1 MADPKIRFDILANAQ
16 GADEVSQLANEL
28 EKLDGSLDPDL
39 AARAKETAAQ
49 LREVGRQQ
57 EAIGTFVALKTSA
70 LAASSQLDSAQQ
82 SAQAYAREIA
92 AAGEPTRTQA
102 GRLERLRDAVREAAR
117 QEQAAV
123 KALDDHRQAMA
134 AAGVETSDLA
144 AKTLELKRRQAE
156 AVQSATELKTAQA
169 AAAAEAQRAAAA
181 QSAADKQRAAIA
193 AAVAA
198 SNDRAVAS
206 ARQAAAAREQA
217 AQRAAAA
224 DEAQRRVS
232 EAAALSERLR
242 QDALI
247 ARSREIARQ
256 YGLVGSAAA
265 DSSAKQNAAAGSVKS
280 GLESIGSQ
288 LRTLQALAATV
299 LGGQMLGGL
308 VGEVS
313 QTADAY
319 ANLSARIRLV
329 TGDNADFER
338 SLNGV
343 FDVATR
349 TNTNVAQ
356 TADLFTRI
364 ARAGQEIGLGNE
376 AALALTETIN
386 QAVQVSGGSAESSSA
401 AITQLIQGLQ
411 SGVLRGEEFNSVMEQ
426 APRLAQAL
434 ADGLG
439 MTTDKLR
446 EQAQAG
452 ALTSKVVIEAL
463 QGQSRVVQAEF
474 SQMPATV
481 GRAIQNL
488 STEWT
493 RYVGEVDQANGISQK
508 AAESIQFLAEHLD
521 DLAALL
527 FSVGKAAAAYKAIQL
542 AQEFLAVRA
551 AARAAA
557 VEVVALD
564 AAQNAAAVSGGAAAD
579 GAGRLAA
586 MVGTLKMMSL
596 VGIVMN
602 FEEIGTWIGESA
614 AKLMGWGKVMEDNE
628 RKMKAFEEGARQA
641 AKVDAELAQK
651 MQLARDAAIGLND
664 VSRKMVAEFESVIKK
679 GEGTTAAIEK
689 LAKSFNLV
697 DLQGITNAGAALE
710 ALRLK
715 GELTAAGVRD
725 AWSKALN
732 GQDLVVFATKARAA
746 FDDSAQGAERLKAAL
761 DAVADESLR
770 RVGTSVD
777 ELKTGFN
784 SAMNSA
790 LNDADALA
798 DTLER
803 LGISGEQSGR
813 LLGASL
819 DKALDAAKTEQA
831 VQAVIERM
839 EQLGQRGLITGDQM
853 AQGLEKARNKL
864 DDLKPGINSL
874 EEAMRKLGL
883 TSDAVLR
890 RTAGEAKQAYDA
902 VRNSGVAS
910 AREISDAFK
919 RSADAAIAANG
930 GVIPMW
936 VRAEASARG
945 YSIAVDGAGRET
957 LKLADAA
964 GQASGE
970 AGRLS
975 GNLDRV
981 GGSADGARGKVE
993 RLAESLEKVRR
1004 TSDGF
1009 ATNADGS
1016 AAGSFNNNIP
1026 IDKAFAVK
1034 EAVATGNF
1042 SGITLEDAQAAY
1054 KQAMD
1059 AKNWMSAAVKMNP
1072 GAFSLQ
1078 ARNDTDAMVAAS
1090 KNALERLGGSTAG
1103 SGARGISQAGRTSTV
1118 VIKMGGKSTSVNT
1131 ASDADADALTDMLKQ
1146 LQNAAGRTS

>member
-16 GADEVSQLANEL
+16 GAGEVSQLANEL
-28 EKLDGSLDPDL
+28 EKLDGSLDPAL

-57 EAIGTFVALKTSA
+57 EAITTFRQLKAASAETASA
-70 LAASSQLDSAQQ
+70 LQQAQSQ
-82 SAQAYAREIA
+82 AQALAREIS
-92 AAGEPTRTQA
+92 AAGTPTRTQA
-102 GRLERLRDAVREAAR
+102 GQMQQLRDAVRSARDAHTESVRALQDHRRAMADAGVSTSNLSAQQAALGAR
-117 QEQAAV
+117 QG
-123 KALDDHRQAMA
+123 ALRTEVASIGEAYRSQGA
-134 AAGVETSDLA
+134 AATASAGVQQRAHETVRSSVESIGQQLRS
-144 AKTLELKRRQAE
+144 L
-156 AVQSATELKTAQA
+156 QSIA
-169 AAAAEAQRAAAA
+169 AAA
-181 QSAADKQRAAIA
+181 
-193 AAVAA
+193 
-198 SNDRAVAS
+198 
-206 ARQAAAAREQA
+206 
-217 AQRAAAA
+217 
-224 DEAQRRVS
+224 
-232 EAAALSERLR
+232 
-242 QDALI
+242 
-247 ARSREIARQ
+247 
-256 YGLVGSAAA
+256 
-265 DSSAKQNAAAGSVKS
+265 
-280 GLESIGSQ
+280 
-288 LRTLQALAATV
+288 
-299 LGGQMLGGL
+299 LGGQLLGGL
-308 VGEVS
+308 AGDVAK
-313 QTADAY
+313 TADAY
-319 ANLSARIRLV
+319 SNLSASIKLV
-329 TGDNADFER
+329 TGDTGDFER

-349 TNTNVAQ
+349 TNTNVEQ
-356 TADLFTRI
+356 TAELFTRL
-364 ARAGQEIGLGNE
+364 ARAGKEIGLGNE

-386 QAVQVSGGSAESSSA
+386 QAVQVSGGSAESSAA

-439 MTTDKLR
+439 MTTGKLR

-452 ALTSKVVIEAL
+452 ALTSQVVIEAL

-474 SQMPATV
+474 SQMPVTV

-493 RYVGEVDQANGISQK
+493 RYVGEVDQANGVSEK
-508 AAESIQFLAEHLD
+508 AAQAIGYLAENLD
-521 DLAALL
+521 ELAGLL
-527 FSVGKAAAAYKAIQL
+527 YSVGKAALAYKAIQL

-551 AARAAA
+551 AARVAA
-557 VEVVALD
+557 VEVAALNT
-564 AAQNAAAVSGGAAAD
+564 AQTAAAASGAAAAT
-579 GAGRLAA
+579 GVGRLAA
-586 MVGTLKMMSL
+586 MMGTLKMMSL

-602 FEEIGTWIGESA
+602 FKEIGTWIGESA
-614 AKLMGWGKVMEDNE
+614 AKLMGWGEVLEDNE
-628 RKMKAFEEGARQA
+628 RKMAAFAEGARQA

-697 DLQGITNAGAALE
+697 DLRGITDAGAALE

-732 GQDLVVFATKARAA
+732 GQDLGVFATKARAA

-790 LNDADALA
+790 LNDTDTLA

-803 LGISGEQSGR
+803 LGVVGEQSGR
-813 LLGASL
+813 LLGDSL
-819 DKALDAAKTEQA
+819 NKALDAAKTEQA
-831 VQAVIERM
+831 VQAVIDRM
-839 EQLGQRGLITGDQM
+839 EQLGQRGLLTGDQM
-853 AQGLEKARNKL
+853 AQGLEKARSKL
-864 DDLKPGINSL
+864 DGLKPGINSL
-874 EEAMRKLGL
+874 EEAMRSLGL
-883 TSDAVLR
+883 TSDAVLK
-890 RTAGEAKQAYDA
+890 RTAADAKVSYDA

-910 AREISDAFK
+910 AREISEAFK

-964 GQASGE
+964 GRASGE

-1034 EAVATGNF
+1034 QAAETGDY
-1042 SGITLEDAQAAY
+1042 SGITLADAQAAY
-1054 KQAMD
+1054 KQALD
-1059 AKNWMSAAVKMNP
+1059 AQAWMEATIRNNP
-1072 GAFSLQ
+1072 AGVSYQ
-1078 ARNDTDAMVAAS
+1078 ARTDTMAMVTAA

-1118 VIKMGGKSTSVNT
+1118 VIKMGSKSTAVNT

-1146 LQNAAGRTS
+1146 LQSAAGRTS

>member
-16 GADEVSQLANEL
+16 GAGEVSQLANEL
-28 EKLDGSLDPDL
+28 EKLDGSLDPAL

-57 EAIGTFVALKTSA
+57 EAITTFRQLKTASTDTAAALK
-70 LAASSQLDSAQQ
+70 Q
-82 SAQAYAREIA
+82 AQAQAQALAREIS
-92 AAGEPTRTQA
+92 AAGTPTRTQA
-102 GRLERLRDAVREAAR
+102 GQMEKLRDAVNSAKTAHTESV
-117 QEQAAV
+117 QKLQQ
-123 KALDDHRQAMA
+123 HRQAMA
-134 AAGVETSDLA
+134 DAGVATSNLSAQQAALGARQGALRTEVASIGDAYRAQGSAATASAGVQQRAHETVRSSVESIGQQLRS
-144 AKTLELKRRQAE
+144 L
-156 AVQSATELKTAQA
+156 QSIA
-169 AAAAEAQRAAAA
+169 AAA
-181 QSAADKQRAAIA
+181 
-193 AAVAA
+193 
-198 SNDRAVAS
+198 
-206 ARQAAAAREQA
+206 
-217 AQRAAAA
+217 
-224 DEAQRRVS
+224 
-232 EAAALSERLR
+232 
-242 QDALI
+242 
-247 ARSREIARQ
+247 
-256 YGLVGSAAA
+256 
-265 DSSAKQNAAAGSVKS
+265 
-280 GLESIGSQ
+280 
-288 LRTLQALAATV
+288 
-299 LGGQMLGGL
+299 LGGQLLGGL
-308 VGEVS
+308 AGDVAK
-313 QTADAY
+313 TADAY
-319 ANLSARIRLV
+319 SNLSARIKLV
-329 TGDNADFER
+329 TGDTGDFEQ

-343 FDVATR
+343 FEVATR
-349 TNTNVAQ
+349 TNTNVEQ

-364 ARAGQEIGLGNE
+364 ARAGREIGLGNE

-439 MTTDKLR
+439 MTTGKLR

-452 ALTSKVVIEAL
+452 ALTSQVVIEAL
-463 QGQSRVVQAEF
+463 QGQSRVVQEEF

-493 RYVGEVDQANGISQK
+493 RYVGEVDQANGISEK
-508 AAESIQFLAEHLD
+508 AAQAIGYLAENLD
-521 DLAALL
+521 ELAGLL
-527 FSVGKAAAAYKAIQL
+527 YSVGKAALAYKAIQL

-551 AARAAA
+551 AARVAA
-557 VEVVALD
+557 VEVAALNT
-564 AAQNAAAVSGGAAAD
+564 AQTAAAASGAAAAT
-579 GAGRLAA
+579 GVGRLAA
-586 MVGTLKMMSL
+586 MMGTLKMMSL

-602 FEEIGTWIGESA
+602 FKEIGTWIGESA
-614 AKLMGWGKVMEDNE
+614 AKLMGWGDVLEDNE
-628 RKMKAFEEGARQA
+628 RKMAAFAEGARQA
-641 AKVDAELAQK
+641 ARVDAELAQK

-697 DLQGITNAGAALE
+697 DLQGITDAGAALE

-732 GQDLVVFATKARAA
+732 GQDLGVFATKARAA

-790 LNDADALA
+790 LNDTDTLA

-803 LGISGEQSGR
+803 LGVVGEQSGR

-819 DKALDAAKTEQA
+819 NKALDAAKTEQA
-831 VQAVIERM
+831 VQAVIDRM
-839 EQLGQRGLITGDQM
+839 EQLGERGLLTGDQM
-853 AQGLEKARNKL
+853 AQGLEKARSKL
-864 DDLKPGINSL
+864 DGLKPGINSL
-874 EEAMRKLGL
+874 EEAMRSLGL
-883 TSDAVLR
+883 TSDAVLK
-890 RTAGEAKQAYDA
+890 RTAADAKVSYDA

-910 AREISDAFK
+910 AREISEAFK
-919 RSADAAIAANG
+919 RSADAAIRANG

-936 VRAEASARG
+936 VQAEASARG
-945 YSIAVDGAGRET
+945 YSIAVDGAGRST

-964 GQASGE
+964 GQAGGE

-981 GGSADGARGKVE
+981 GGSADGARGKVD

-1016 AAGSFNNNIP
+1016 AAGTFNNNIP

-1034 EAVATGNF
+1034 EAAETGNY
-1042 SGITLEDAQAAY
+1042 SGITLADAQAAY
-1054 KQAMD
+1054 KQATD
-1059 AKNWMSAAVKMNP
+1059 AQAWMEATLRNNP
-1072 GAFSLQ
+1072 AAFSLQ
-1078 ARNDTDAMVAAS
+1078 ARTDTNAMVVAA
-1090 KNALERLGGSTAG
+1090 KNAMERLGGSTAG
-1103 SGARGISQAGRTSTV
+1103 AGAKGISSAGRTSTV
-1118 VIKMGGKSTSVNT
+1118 VIKLGGKSTSVNT
-1131 ASDADADALTDMLKQ
+1131 ASDADADALTGMLKQ
-1146 LQNAAGRTS
+1146 LQETAGRSA